1 MATWFSEL
9 QQGRTD
15 ELGAF
20 LSEKG
25 VHPRQTRGTP
35 EEMQLWPDP
44 PVFLESGLSRRRARR
59 KKVGGQEC
67 GHPSTVEKAG
77 GGDDDGG
84 LGDEGPR
91 QKPANAEAEEGPLH
105 ELRSAEAVDAEAA
118 DAEAER
124 GLLHGSGI
132 AEAADTEAEN
142 TEAEN
147 GKRRRA
153 PDSNGSGA
161 SQKEGK
167 RNGAGG
173 GFNQKRMKRRD
184 PVEAREDVAGAKGIK
199 AAEVRAEDL
208 QEEKVQ
214 KLSSEVI
221 EELLRFPRN
230 QFVISEEFGS
240 LEEALSSGPGI
251 LDLFAAS
258 RGLSKACCRSAP
270 TWSLCFD
277 ISHSP
282 SENLLVVSLQNKL
295 TKLVGAGAFY
305 AMVAGPV
312 CSSFSSAIT
321 PPTRTLLHPDGV
333 PWASDLQHYKNEQGN
348 DMLLFTLKMVRACIA
363 QRILFV
369 VENPDSSWMWRQ
381 TRKELSWDGIFA
393 ADPKAGDLRLDF
405 CRFGT
410 AWRKRTRFRCNLLE
424 AGQKIFCLCKK
435 PHVILRGRCKAK
447 GVNYTKLAEPYP
459 RLLCGALAGAILNSA
474 GFFGECRP
482 LDLASC
488 AKVTNRRIGEA
499 AHPGPRRRG
508 YLPHRGTI
516 DLSEVE
522 LLEPATVK
530 LRAKVWDRFLS
541 WPAAAVGNG
550 VAEQWLIV
558 CQPMFVQLAVAFGY
572 SLFHGGESL
581 HLYRQFLA
589 HLQREHPS
597 LRLHLSKAWLVVTK
611 WEKVEPTVHRTPVP
625 EALIKAMI
633 CLSWC
638 WGWKHF
644 AAVLAF
650 TFYSVSRV
658 GEVLRARR
666 AHVLTPK
673 DLLYETQTVYLR
685 ILHPK
690 TRNRGARTQ
699 YSSTEVEL
707 CVNLVSEVWD
717 RLLPDQLLYSGSP
730 SAFRTR
736 WNAVLKKLN
745 IPASLHLTPGSLRGG
760 GAIAAY
766 RRGVPI
772 DQLMWMMRVLHQ
784 KTLGFYLQEMVA
796 ASILPSL
803 PGGVLAQIRLLQCI
817 LPFLVKSGPAAP

>member
-1 MATWFSEL
+1 MSTCRTARSVLLAANRELQRSIPLHVSQRIRPFYGYVRSKRNPSDDPTRNQRIRRPTRPVATWFSEL

-15 ELGAF
+15 ELDAF

-59 KKVGGQEC
+59 KKVGSQEC
-67 GHPSTVEKAG
+67 GHPSTAEKAG

-84 LGDEGPR
+84 LGDEGSR
-91 QKPANAEAEEGPLH
+91 QKPANAEAEEEPLH

-153 PDSNGSGA
+153 PDSKGSGA
-161 SQKEGK
+161 SQREGK

-173 GFNQKRMKRRD
+173 GFNQRRMRSRD

-240 LEEALSSGPGI
+240 LEEALSSWPGI
-251 LDLFAAS
+251 LDLFAGS

-282 SENLLVVSLQNKL
+282 SENLLVVSLQNNL

-363 QRILFV
+363 QGILFV

-393 ADPKAGDLRLDF
+393 ADPR
-405 CRFGT
+405 R
-410 AWRKRTRFRCNLLE
+410 
-424 AGQKIFCLCKK
+424 
-435 PHVILRGRCKAK
+435 
-447 GVNYTKLAEPYP
+447 
-459 RLLCGALAGAILNSA
+459 
-474 GFFGECRP
+474 
-482 LDLASC
+482 
-488 AKVTNRRIGEA
+488 VT
-499 AHPGPRRRG
+499 
-508 YLPHRGTI
+508 
-516 DLSEVE
+516 
-522 LLEPATVK
+522 
-530 LRAKVWDRFLS
+530 
-541 WPAAAVGNG
+541 
-550 VAEQWLIV
+550 
-558 CQPMFVQLAVAFGY
+558 
-572 SLFHGGESL
+572 
-581 HLYRQFLA
+581 
-589 HLQREHPS
+589 
-597 LRLHLSKAWLVVTK
+597 
-611 WEKVEPTVHRTPVP
+611 
-625 EALIKAMI
+625 
-633 CLSWC
+633 
-638 WGWKHF
+638 
-644 AAVLAF
+644 
-650 TFYSVSRV
+650 
-658 GEVLRARR
+658 
-666 AHVLTPK
+666 
-673 DLLYETQTVYLR
+673 
-685 ILHPK
+685 
-690 TRNRGARTQ
+690 
-699 YSSTEVEL
+699 
-707 CVNLVSEVWD
+707 
-717 RLLPDQLLYSGSP
+717 
-730 SAFRTR
+730 
-736 WNAVLKKLN
+736 
-745 IPASLHLTPGSLRGG
+745 
-760 GAIAAY
+760 
-766 RRGVPI
+766 
-772 DQLMWMMRVLHQ
+772 
-784 KTLGFYLQEMVA
+784 
-796 ASILPSL
+796 
-803 PGGVLAQIRLLQCI
+803 
-817 LPFLVKSGPAAP
+817 